1 MISARKPG
9 RNHRA
14 AIMAELGTPLA
25 LRRNR
30 SKMSARTKVTTVL
43 NTLEHERHARGAL
56 IAAFANEL
64 RAAIPERA
72 PESTRTL
79 AAIAKA
85 EAGEIDE
92 HDFEGLISALRS
104 IAQQAA

>member
-1 MISARKPG
+1 
-9 RNHRA
+9 
-14 AIMAELGTPLA
+14 
-25 LRRNR
+25 
-30 SKMSARTKVTTVL
+30 MSSLTTVL

-92 HDFEGLISALRS
+92 NEYEGLLSDLRTL
-104 IAQQAA
+104 AHQAA